1 MDDFSGETSITVR
14 GNAAATTTLTNVE
27 AGTALTSEF
36 TGTAALTASL
46 DDASES
52 DDSLTLTLTLDEST
66 STGITT
72 LDDIETINIVA
83 SGSDNSLTL
92 SADSVVTLNITGDA
106 DLTVVSTT
114 AADLETI
121 NASAATGDLT
131 FSVVVANDMALTTG
145 SGDDAVT
152 FGAAAPSLDDG
163 DTVDL
168 GEGTNTLILVASGAA
183 TYLTSTE
190 DGDISVSNVQ
200 TLSLVADSNLDAIDF
215 DVFSDPTVFT
225 TVVVTSTLDA
235 ATITLTDI
243 QQTAISVRNTDSAS
257 LSDTILAVT
266 YDKKDSSGDADDL
279 SIALTNRDDDENF
292 TITTLTA
299 AGIENITIAA
309 GFSGDDEDITITTL
323 TATALETLTITGAAN
338 LTIDSTLATTV
349 ETVDGSAA
357 TGDLDITVGTSD
369 MTITGGDGDDTFT
382 FGATLDTDDTIDGG
396 DGDDTVEVTLGAT
409 AFDGDIAMSNV
420 EILDITD
427 SASAV
432 STVDLRDSTS
442 LETVIFTAQ
451 NTAATV
457 TTLERASSTLATVE
471 IDAVT
476 LISTDT
482 LAIELDSDGTAD
494 EIAIEITN
502 VSTTVSFQGTLTLD
516 DHETVSID
524 VTGTDT
530 GIDTTLADINAADAT
545 TITFTNDD
553 DYLAAEYLIVTAA
566 LDGDDATVDLSG
578 WGQDIGT
585 SSLTNVLT
593 VADFADD
600 ILIISTSDVLVGYV
614 AGVTLTAAT
623 DYTVMLTDGRTSTEV
638 TVINLG
644 LTTGQ
649 SGIDT
654 IEFVNTTDDATDD
667 IGDVVIE
674 AGFTARDA
682 TTGSVNNYTVIDFS
696 AFTDVASVGDLII
709 TAGPDSLSAGNTL
722 ITSAEFSGA
731 ILLVGVT
738 STELTS
744 DNFIFA

>member
-52 DDSLTLTLTLDEST
+52 DDSLTLTLTLDDAT

-131 FSVVVANDMALTTG
+131 FSVVVANDIALTTG

-215 DVFSDPTVFT
+215 DVFSDPTAFT
-225 TVVVTSTLDA
+225 TVLVTGTADA

-243 QQTAISVRNTDSAS
+243 QQTAISIRNTDNAS
-257 LSDTILAVT
+257 SSDTIVAVT

-279 SIALTNRDDDENF
+279 SIALTNRDDDEDF
-292 TITTLTA
+292 TINTLTA

-309 GFSGDDEDITITTL
+309 GFSGDDEDIIIAAL

-338 LTIDSTLATTV
+338 LTITGPLAATV
-349 ETVDGSAA
+349 ETVNGSAA
-357 TGDLDITVGTSD
+357 TGDLGITVGTSD

-382 FGATLDTDDTIDGG
+382 FGATINSSDVIDGG
-396 DGDDTVEVTLGAT
+396 DGDDTVEVTLGAA
-409 AFDGDIAMSNV
+409 AFDDDIDAAGV
-420 EILDITD
+420 ENIDYTQV
-427 SASAV
+427 AGTNAV
-432 STVDLRDSTS
+432 TVDLRTMDVLDTI
-442 LETVIFTAQ
+442 IFTAD
-451 NTAATV
+451 V
-457 TTLERASSTLATVE
+457 T
-471 IDAVT
+471 
-476 LISTDT
+476 
-482 LAIELDSDGTAD
+482 DGTNTTFD
-494 EIAIEITN
+494 NITT
-502 VSTTVSFQGTLTLD
+502 SALTLTLD
-516 DHETVSID
+516 AAGNVADAYILALDDDGDADSLTINLDASVIGIITANDHETVSID
-524 VTGTDT
+524 FDSATDTQLADLNGTDIASLTLTDDVADGAIVNSIELALDGELAMDIDLT
-530 GIDTTLADINAADAT
+530 GMGASLGYADAAALTAANYVDETLDDAMHGLVAEASSRYTISIADGRVDTDHRMLINLTDTTGSDTLTFTNTTADAT
-545 TITFTNDD
+545 N
-553 DYLAAEYLIVTAA
+553 
-566 LDGDDATVDLSG
+566 
-578 WGQDIGT
+578 DIGLVT
-585 SSLTNVLT
+585 IMFFGDVAAVGVAAATKIDLTAFGISSLADLT
-593 VADFADD
+593 FADKDIDNNGASDAEDILVITATDTDDFAG
-600 ILIISTSDVLVGYV
+600 S
-614 AGVTLTAAT
+614 
-623 DYTVMLTDGRTSTEV
+623 
-638 TVINLG
+638 
-644 LTTGQ
+644 
-649 SGIDT
+649 
-654 IEFVNTTDDATDD
+654 IE
-667 IGDVVIE
+667 
-674 AGFTARDA
+674 
-682 TTGSVNNYTVIDFS
+682 
-696 AFTDVASVGDLII
+696 
-709 TAGPDSLSAGNTL
+709 
-722 ITSAEFSGA
+722 
-731 ILLVGVT
+731 LVGV
-738 STELTS
+738 SLADLTS

>member
-1 MDDFSGETSITVR
+1 LQNYVVDGGDGTDSLRATISATESYDVSNVETLTFKTTAGATIDMDDFSGETSITVR

-52 DDSLTLTLTLDEST
+52 DDSLTLTLDDAT

-243 QQTAISVRNTDSAS
+243 QQTAISIRNTDNVSV
-257 LSDTILAVT
+257 SDTIAAVT
-266 YDKKDSSGDADDL
+266 YDKKDSSDDADDL

-338 LTIDSTLATTV
+338 LTITGPLAATV

-382 FGATLDTDDTIDGG
+382 FGATLDSDDVIDGG
-396 DGDDTVEVTLGAT
+396 DGALLHN
-409 AFDGDIAMSNV
+409 SR
-420 EILDITD
+420 
-427 SASAV
+427 
-432 STVDLRDSTS
+432 LR
-442 LETVIFTAQ
+442 
-451 NTAATV
+451 
-457 TTLERASSTLATVE
+457 
-471 IDAVT
+471 
-476 LISTDT
+476 
-482 LAIELDSDGTAD
+482 
-494 EIAIEITN
+494 
-502 VSTTVSFQGTLTLD
+502 
-516 DHETVSID
+516 H
-524 VTGTDT
+524 
-530 GIDTTLADINAADAT
+530 
-545 TITFTNDD
+545 
-553 DYLAAEYLIVTAA
+553 
-566 LDGDDATVDLSG
+566 
-578 WGQDIGT
+578 
-585 SSLTNVLT
+585 
-593 VADFADD
+593 DFPFP
-600 ILIISTSDVLVGYV
+600 
-614 AGVTLTAAT
+614 
-623 DYTVMLTDGRTSTEV
+623 R
-638 TVINLG
+638 
-644 LTTGQ
+644 
-649 SGIDT
+649 
-654 IEFVNTTDDATDD
+654 
-667 IGDVVIE
+667 
-674 AGFTARDA
+674 
-682 TTGSVNNYTVIDFS
+682 
-696 AFTDVASVGDLII
+696 
-709 TAGPDSLSAGNTL
+709 
-722 ITSAEFSGA
+722 
-731 ILLVGVT
+731 
-738 STELTS
+738 
-744 DNFIFA
+744 